1 MSHEREVHDLET
13 LRACV
18 ERNPGA
24 PEFPAL
30 AEAERREGRPEEAA
44 RIARRGLE
52 HAPARMA
59 GHVSLALAL
68 LDLGE
73 TDAAREQMKKILEPL
88 LAPHRRVVETA
99 APAVDLSL
107 GLADDEI
114 DRAIDRAEA
123 RPEEMI
129 SANRMAERVLLEE
142 VPLEDADEDFDLLGS
157 STFSTP
163 SMARL
168 LERQGDLE
176 GARGILRSL
185 EAQGAKETETGAA
198 GKAVAVDA
206 PESRGRGGRKRIV
219 ATLERWLGNLQRGAA

>member
-1 MSHEREVHDLET
+1 MSDEREAHDLEA
-13 LRACV
+13 LRECV
-18 ERNPGA
+18 ARNPGA

-30 AEAERREGRPEEAA
+30 AEAERREGRAEEAV

-52 HAPARMA
+52 HAPGRMA

-73 TDAAREQMKKILEPL
+73 ADTARAELSAIIEPL
-88 LAPHRRVVETA
+88 LAPHRRVVETVVPV
-99 APAVDLSL
+99 PAVGL

-114 DRAIDRAEA
+114 ERAIDAAEA
-123 RPEEMI
+123 RPEEMV
-129 SANRMAERVLLEE
+129 SPNRMAERVLLEE
-142 VPLEDADEDFDLLGS
+142 VPLGEGEDDFDLIGS

-185 EAQGAKETETGAA
+185 EGRSEKGPGAPAQAEGM
-198 GKAVAVDA
+198 VSD
-206 PESRGRGGRKRIV
+206 SRERPGRERRGRIV
-219 ATLERWLGNLQRGAA
+219 ATLERWLDNLQRGAA